1 MAGLIEI
8 RRNGRTVSRVMFS
21 PDVSGFNGIISGY
34 GHVYMVYDRA
44 VECYAERLEHD
55 CGNVRAAYAIGNVG
69 EDIKTVETVGNI
81 CRWLLETG
89 ADRDAAVLSVGG
101 GIVSDI
107 AGFAASVY
115 KRGISAI
122 YLPTTLLAQVDAAI
136 GGKTGVN
143 LDAYKNII
151 GTFHQPEYTLISPEV
166 LMTLPERV
174 FTDGLAEMF
183 KTFIIDNGPSG
194 DRVERMLSEVG
205 RIRKCS
211 YGGAVT
217 GSETDA
223 YGEDAMTVRS
233 GCGSGERLNPG
244 SGFGELV
251 AEAASVKAGIVS
263 RDELE
268 SGERRK
274 LNLGHTFAHA
284 IEYCY
289 NSACMQDGTDG
300 GYAGADGRLH
310 ECHGGGQIRIS
321 HGEAVSMGLS
331 LAARLS
337 EAAGVARKGLSERID
352 RCLDICGLPKRC
364 PYPMEM
370 LEEAMT
376 KDKKAEAGKVH
387 FILIEDVGNVV
398 EKKMYVHDAVGMLK

>member
-21 PDVSGFNGIISGY
+21 PDVSGFNDIISGY
-34 GHVYMVYDRA
+34 GHVYMVYDSA

-69 EDIKTVETVGNI
+69 EDIKTVETVGDI

-166 LMTLPERV
+166 LKTLPERV

-284 IEYCY
+284 IEYCS
-289 NSACMQDGTDG
+289 NSGLQGDHAC
-300 GYAGADGRLH
+300 
-310 ECHGGGQIRIS
+310 IS